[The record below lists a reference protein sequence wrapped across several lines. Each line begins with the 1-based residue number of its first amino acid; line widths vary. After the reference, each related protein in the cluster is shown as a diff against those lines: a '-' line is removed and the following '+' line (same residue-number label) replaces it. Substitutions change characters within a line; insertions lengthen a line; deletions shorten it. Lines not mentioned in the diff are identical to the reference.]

1 MEITGL
7 SSSSS
12 YIVIKQLNEELQK
25 KGYMTIRAK
34 VISTYFYERFFGK
47 EVQNNEKES
56 FCYRQKKGTWFVVL
70 RYTDFTGTLRQTT
83 KRGFRTKSDGKDYE
97 RRFLLQ
103 KSHDLTMNFEDF
115 YYLYMS
121 SMETRLRENT
131 MCMKKA
137 VIETRILPYFK
148 NKRMCDI
155 TPADIIEWQ
164 NTLLRSET
172 KEHERYSQ
180 NYLKTIHNQLSAM
193 FNYAVRFYGLKS
205 NPARIAGN
213 IGKEKKLEMNFW
225 TMDEYKQF
233 SRAVMKKDGVFQA
246 FEMLYWCGL
255 RLGELLALT
264 PADFD
269 FKKKTVRISKSY
281 QRIHCED
288 VITDPKTE
296 KGKRTV
302 QMPDFLCE
310 EMKDYISRLY
320 ALRPNDRIFTIT
332 KSGLHHEMDRGCKEA
347 GVKRIRIHDLR
358 HSHVSMLIDM
368 GFSAVDIAERVGH
381 ESVKITYRY
390 AHMFPNRD
398 TDIANKLNSLRGG
411 VFK

>member
-1 MEITGL
+1 MP
-7 SSSSS
+7 
-12 YIVIKQLNEELQK
+12 V
-25 KGYMTIRAK
+25 
-34 VISTYFYERFFGK
+34 
-47 EVQNNEKES
+47 
-56 FCYRQKKGTWFVVL
+56 YRDKKKGTWFVVL

-83 KRGFRTKSDGKDYE
+83 KRSFRTKSDGKDYE

-155 TPADIIEWQ
+155 TPTDIIEWQ
-164 NTLLRSET
+164 NTLLRAEN

-213 IGKEKKLEMNFW
+213 IGKEKKLELNFW